1 MRLSYFEGKKREWDE
16 FLIQNKGSFLQ
27 SFNWGEFQKD
37 LGKKIWRFRIIS
49 SEKQILA
56 QAQIIKESFFIP
68 GMRKREIG
76 AMFYIP
82 YGPCFRNSFLKK
94 EKIIEVILKET
105 KQLAKEEGAIFL
117 KIEPLSS
124 LKRETFLSDLKEV
137 RPLKRIQPKKTLI
150 LDLNKN
156 LEEIFQNL
164 HPKTR
169 YNIRLAQRKGLTVKK
184 GQWDSNDF
192 ENFWELIQKTAKRK
206 KIRSYSK
213 DYYRKLLKIMDT
225 ELFLAEYK
233 DKIIA
238 ANIVIFFGKKAIYL
252 HGGSDYQF
260 RSLMAPHFLQWK
272 QIERAK
278 EKGCV
283 EYDFWGIDEKK
294 WPGLTRFKKG
304 FGGEEI
310 TYPEGKDF
318 IFSNF
323 WYKVYQFGRKIF
335 RREV

>member
-1 MRLSYFEGKKREWDE
+1 MRLSYFEGKRREWDE

-37 LGKKIWRFRIIS
+37 LGKKIWRFKIIS
-49 SEKQILA
+49 SEKQVLA

-68 GMRKREIG
+68 GMRKKEIG

-94 EKIIEVILKET
+94 EKIIELILKEA

-150 LDLNKN
+150 LNLNKS

-164 HPKTR
+164 HSKTR
-169 YNIRLAQRKGLTVKK
+169 YNIRLSQKRGVTVRED
-184 GQWDSNDF
+184 QWNSADF

-213 DYYRKLLKIMDT
+213 DYYRKLLKIMDA

-233 DKIIA
+233 NKVIA

-323 WYKVYQFGRKIF
+323 WYRVYRLGRKIF
-335 RREV
+335 KREV